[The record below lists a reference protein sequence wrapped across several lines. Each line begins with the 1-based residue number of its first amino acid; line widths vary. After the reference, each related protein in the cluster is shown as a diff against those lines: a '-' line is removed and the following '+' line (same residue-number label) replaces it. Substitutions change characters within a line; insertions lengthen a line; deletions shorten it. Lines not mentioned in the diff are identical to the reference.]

1 MQHLYRVVKAG
12 RRRGNGQRYEPVP
25 SIEEVE
31 IRESQESQP
40 SCRVSEQELA
50 SQSQRS
56 LNFCGG
62 LPRWLL
68 YVSIGGALLFLYWAI
83 PVSTHSDSSSC
94 DTWQQGFTCR
104 PKISQF
110 WGQYSPYFRVPSDI
124 PLGVPDQCQV
134 TFVQAL
140 SRHGARDP
148 TASKSHLY
156 KETIENLQ
164 AHATSY
170 SREYAFIKDFK
181 YALGSDQLSVFGQNQ
196 MVNSGLQFYHRYQ
209 DLARQGTPFIRA
221 ASKARVVQ
229 SAQNW
234 TQGFHNGR
242 LADIPSADDDYPY
255 SIVVINEG
263 AGQNNTL
270 DHGLCT
276 AFEDLYLGEGPQQQW
291 ENIFVPSITGR
302 LNQNLP
308 GANLTDLDTISI
320 MDLCPF
326 ITVANPTG
334 QISPFCALFTEEEW
348 SSYNYFQSLGKYYG
362 YGWGNP
368 LGATQGVGFTNELIA
383 RLTATPVND
392 HTSTNHTLD
401 DSRDTFPVGG
411 KTVLYAD
418 FTHDNDLTGI
428 FSAMGLYNETRPL
441 SNDTFQDINETKG
454 YSAAWTVP
462 FASRAYFEKMI
473 CAGQEEEYVRVVVND
488 RVLPL
493 TTCGGDE
500 LGRCSL
506 SAFVDGLSFA
516 RSGGNWDQCFI

>member
-1 MQHLYRVVKAG
+1 M
-12 RRRGNGQRYEPVP
+12 
-25 SIEEVE
+25 
-31 IRESQESQP
+31 
-40 SCRVSEQELA
+40 
-50 SQSQRS
+50 
-56 LNFCGG
+56 
-62 LPRWLL
+62 
-68 YVSIGGALLFLYWAI
+68 
-83 PVSTHSDSSSC
+83 
-94 DTWQQGFTCR
+94 
-104 PKISQF
+104 
-110 WGQYSPYFRVPSDI
+110 
-124 PLGVPDQCQV
+124 PDQCQV

-156 KETIENLQ
+156 KETIENVQ

-181 YALGSDQLSVFGQNQ
+181 YALGSDQLSVFGQHQ
-196 MVNSGLQFYHRYQ
+196 MINSGLQFYHRYQ

-255 SIVVINEG
+255 SIVVISEG

-291 ENIFVPSITGR
+291 ANIFIPSITSR
-302 LNQNLP
+302 LNLNLP

-348 SSYNYFQSLGKYYG
+348 SSYDYFQSLGKYYG

-506 SAFVDGLSFA
+506 RAFVDGLSFA